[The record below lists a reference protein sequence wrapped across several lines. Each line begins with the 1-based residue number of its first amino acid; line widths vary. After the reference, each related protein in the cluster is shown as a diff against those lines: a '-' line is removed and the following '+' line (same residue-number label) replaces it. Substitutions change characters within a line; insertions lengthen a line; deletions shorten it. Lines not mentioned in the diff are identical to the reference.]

1 MQRVAVDLFFLV
13 AKREFF
19 ALAETGKFSQP
30 GIPANSTLVFEIELL
45 GIA

>member
-1 MQRVAVDLFFLV
+1 MQQMYVGDKWEVYISS
-13 AKREFF
+13 EMGY
-19 ALAETGKFSQP
+19 GKIAQP